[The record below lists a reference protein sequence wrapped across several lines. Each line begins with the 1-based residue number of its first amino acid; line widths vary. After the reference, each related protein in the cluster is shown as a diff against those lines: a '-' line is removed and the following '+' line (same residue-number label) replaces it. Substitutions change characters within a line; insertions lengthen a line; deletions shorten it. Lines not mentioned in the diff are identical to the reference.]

1 LDSSS
6 SGDRRKMRRIKVSFE
21 DSEFEELRRLAEEK
35 GSPYSQFIREAVRR
49 MLEQEREREEKERE
63 AFEKVEAIA
72 EECML
77 RTVKALELLRDEVG
91 LMGSGLQEVKEK
103 LSAMAQGSAA
113 RDRALEE
120 LREELRAVEGAVTR
134 LEGTI
139 GLLREEL
146 SELRKRVATMEL
158 SAREGRRREEGVM
171 ARRES
176 EAGHGRLHREE
187 AGAIAISSE
196 AVAAG
201 PDADFQVPSFIKDN
215 PWVEILSR
223 KGRP

>member
-1 LDSSS
+1 LGSSS

-35 GSPYSQFIREAVRR
+35 GSSYSQFIREAVRR

-72 EECML
+72 EEYML

-103 LSAMAQGSAA
+103 LSALAEWLAA

-120 LREELRAVEGAVTR
+120 LREELRAVEGAMAG
-134 LEGTI
+134 LEEVI

-146 SELRKRVATMEL
+146 SELRKRVSMMEL
-158 SAREGRRREEGVM
+158 NVREGERREGGVM

-176 EAGHGRLHREE
+176 EADYEQLHREAE
-187 AGAIAISSE
+187 AIAVGSD
-196 AVAAG
+196 AVAVG
-201 PDADFQVPSFIKDN
+201 PDADFQIPSFIKDN
-215 PWVEILSR
+215 S
-223 KGRP
+223 